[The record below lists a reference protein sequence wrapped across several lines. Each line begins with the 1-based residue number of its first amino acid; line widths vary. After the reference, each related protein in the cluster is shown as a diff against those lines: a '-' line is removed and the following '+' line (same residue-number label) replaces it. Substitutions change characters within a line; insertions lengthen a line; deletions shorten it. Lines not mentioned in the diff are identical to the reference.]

1 MDSRQTCQE
10 VSPEVTDA
18 GQLFPCVSS
27 LQPCFGVGSRT
38 AVEPGLPL
46 AVPAARCPAKPA
58 GTAAGASH
66 SGQSLEFLPGQPQRQ
81 MLQDYAQPRSNLPR
95 LQRLHFWGKNLRWA
109 SFPKV
114 SIKSF
119 QDCWFWGNLDGMPLA
134 SAVLASERFH
144 QTCNR
149 PFQTREV
156 FRFPQT
162 VSWHLYK
169 KTFA

>member
-46 AVPAARCPAKPA
+46 GVPAAR
-58 GTAAGASH
+58 TAAWASH

-81 MLQDYAQPRSNLPR
+81 TLQDYAQPWSNLPR
-95 LQRLHFWGKNLRWA
+95 LQRFTFGA
-109 SFPKV
+109 
-114 SIKSF
+114 KS
-119 QDCWFWGNLDGMPLA
+119 
-134 SAVLASERFH
+134 
-144 QTCNR
+144 
-149 PFQTREV
+149 
-156 FRFPQT
+156 
-162 VSWHLYK
+162 
-169 KTFA
+169 